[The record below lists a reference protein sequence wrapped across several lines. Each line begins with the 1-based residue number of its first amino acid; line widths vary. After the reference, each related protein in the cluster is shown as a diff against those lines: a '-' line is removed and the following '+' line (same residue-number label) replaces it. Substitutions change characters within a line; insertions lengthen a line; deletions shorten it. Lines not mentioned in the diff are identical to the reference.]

1 MFWVITIIVGLLVG
15 LVARFLLPGRDP
27 IGILATMLIGVA
39 GVLIGTWLWEE
50 VLFKNNND
58 NEGLRDLRR
67 RRRNHDHPVDHP
79 EDELRPS
86 RSSGGDLELRLLGR
100 PSCVRPPRNGC
111 PCKGVAP

>member
-58 NEGLRDLRR
+58 NDGYAIFAGVVVTMIILWIIRKM
-67 RRRNHDHPVDHP
+67 
-79 EDELRPS
+79 S
-86 RSSGGDLELRLLGR
+86 YGR
-100 PSCVRPPRNGC
+100 AGRG
-111 PCKGVAP
+111 AAI

>member
-27 IGILATMLIGVA
+27 IGIIATMLIGVA

-58 NEGLRDLRR
+58 NDGFAIFAGVVVTMIILWVIRKMSYGRTGRR
-67 RRRNHDHPVDHP
+67 
-79 EDELRPS
+79 
-86 RSSGGDLELRLLGR
+86 
-100 PSCVRPPRNGC
+100 
-111 PCKGVAP
+111 AAI

>member
-58 NEGLRDLRR
+58 NDGYAIFAGVVVTMIILWITRKMSYGR
-67 RRRNHDHPVDHP
+67 
-79 EDELRPS
+79 
-86 RSSGGDLELRLLGR
+86 GGRG
-100 PSCVRPPRNGC
+100 
-111 PCKGVAP
+111 AAI

>member
-58 NEGLRDLRR
+58 NDGYAIFAGVVVTMIILWVIRKMSYGRTGRR
-67 RRRNHDHPVDHP
+67 
-79 EDELRPS
+79 
-86 RSSGGDLELRLLGR
+86 
-100 PSCVRPPRNGC
+100 
-111 PCKGVAP
+111 ATI

>member
-27 IGILATMLIGVA
+27 IGIIGTMLIGVA

-58 NEGLRDLRR
+58 NEGFAIFAGVVVTMIILWVIRKMSYGRAGRR
-67 RRRNHDHPVDHP
+67 
-79 EDELRPS
+79 
-86 RSSGGDLELRLLGR
+86 
-100 PSCVRPPRNGC
+100 
-111 PCKGVAP
+111 AAI

>member
-27 IGILATMLIGVA
+27 IGIIATMLIGVA

-58 NEGLRDLRR
+58 NEGFAIFAGVVVTMIILWVIRKMSYGRTGRR
-67 RRRNHDHPVDHP
+67 
-79 EDELRPS
+79 
-86 RSSGGDLELRLLGR
+86 
-100 PSCVRPPRNGC
+100 
-111 PCKGVAP
+111 AAY